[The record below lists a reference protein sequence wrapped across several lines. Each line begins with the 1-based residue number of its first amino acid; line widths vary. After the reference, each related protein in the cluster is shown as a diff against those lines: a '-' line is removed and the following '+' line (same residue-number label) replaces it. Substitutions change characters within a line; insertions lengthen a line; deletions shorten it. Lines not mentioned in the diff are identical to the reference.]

1 MKTAFIHHLSLSRQT
16 EEAIPTSTGWP
27 LLLAGP
33 KELAGQLGGEHG
45 LAGDRKTEKF
55 RCTLGRGGG
64 VGGTQCHEVGSN
76 QGGLPG
82 GREMGAQRVVSQVR
96 GRPTL

>member
-1 MKTAFIHHLSLSRQT
+1 MGLRVTGRQRSSG
-16 EEAIPTSTGWP
+16 AP
-27 LLLAGP
+27 LGV
-33 KELAGQLGGEHG
+33 
-45 LAGDRKTEKF
+45 
-55 RCTLGRGGG
+55 GGG

-82 GREMGAQRVVSQVR
+82 GSEMGAQRVVSQVR